1 MPRVISMLQKDHRN
15 VVVLLQLLDPL
26 AGKLGSGTPADFVP
40 ILDIM
45 NYMTRYSDL
54 FHHPME
60 ELVFRKLVERDD
72 GAAHLTA
79 TLSAEHKMLG
89 EKGGQLLQSVR
100 NVVNGFEPH
109 VGGLAPECRDYVS
122 ALRRHMSTEES
133 EVFPLA
139 SRLLSDDDWGSIE
152 RGLVARADPLFGT
165 GRETEYVA
173 LYNHIVSAAG

>member
-1 MPRVISMLQKDHRN
+1 MPRVISVLQKDHQN
-15 VVVLLQLLDPL
+15 VGVLLQLLDPL
-26 AGKLGSGTPADFVP
+26 ASKPGTGTPADFVP

-45 NYMTRYSDL
+45 NYLTRYSDL

-60 ELVFRKLVERDD
+60 ELVFKKLIERDD
-72 GAAHLTA
+72 SAAPLAA
-79 TLSAEHKMLG
+79 TLTAEHKMLA

-109 VGGLAPECRDYVS
+109 ERGLSPACRDYVIF
-122 ALRRHMSTEES
+122 LRTHMSREES

-152 RGLVARADPLFGT
+152 RGLVAREDPLFGM
-165 GRETEYVA
+165 GREAEYVA
-173 LYNHIVSAAG
+173 LYNQIVSATG